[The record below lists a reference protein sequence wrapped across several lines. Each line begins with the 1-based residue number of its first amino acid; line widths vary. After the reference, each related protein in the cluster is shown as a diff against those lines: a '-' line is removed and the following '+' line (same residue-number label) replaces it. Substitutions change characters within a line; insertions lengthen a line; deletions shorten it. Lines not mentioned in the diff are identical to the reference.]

1 MTSSMTS
8 QHNLERFYKPDR
20 SGRPNVTLRREYA
33 TLRQVQRAWGVS
45 LERVALLLEELG
57 LPIYIVQKGTREVQ
71 LTLRGA
77 LKEVVK
83 EQEENSDFTLEELF
97 RRTTL
102 PTQADVKAA
111 LTWFGE
117 KSRYGTVSEGAA
129 LSVLERHFQ
138 PEALEFKGETVY
150 TLPDAGLLLGRG
162 ESALVV
168 PGATGELETELID
181 SLSSSKRVVRQYT
194 LEGYAR
200 DQWGLETFPWSEP
213 QSALAT
219 QESPATV
226 PLSPTLSPPLEGNGP
241 SMSYPSSGGNKG
253 SRTSWRVFTAIL
265 VTGLAGTGQADGLL
279 SRLESTPVPYAEFLD
294 GHREWSVP
302 FVTLE
307 RSEQLAGVMQY
318 EWQRF
323 QDRLHWH
330 IVQSVNRSLLPIAIG
345 APPHDLSSLNCV
357 TEVAADLSISI
368 AQGLSGQGWLEDK
381 AARAALTI
389 PPGSAQYVPQGLS
402 YAVADDRVKLTPN
415 PFPRVQRSNYCPD
428 TPTEYFPDN
437 ADFYT
442 GLGVYVPNFETCLA
456 GACVRGSSFPKPF
469 LIHRDKLKSRML
481 EACNSRVKTYWDEY
495 QKSVLRAVKKTLPR
509 ALSWDGFYS
518 WHGRSSGVVLA
529 PVAGK
534 VSNRKAVQEIA
545 QKVRDPLLRPY
556 LEQFNKNLEKGFV
569 TPSSYGRDSPG
580 LSPLEEVKRW
590 LLGGTIREMEASGY
604 ANMFQSWRSLDT
616 VLDPRPL
623 VYWATY
629 THCDLTPQGPV
640 CSTPAVPVDLPDLLV
655 SSSGCSARADRGAG
669 TTTFTLPRFHFG
681 WVSVPEGHTV
691 PRIQGTA
698 RGGPL

>member
-1 MTSSMTS
+1 MTSSMTF
-8 QHNLERFYKPDR
+8 QRNLERFYKPDR
-20 SGRPNVTLRREYA
+20 SGRPNVTLKREYA

-45 LERVALLLEELG
+45 LERVALLLEEMG
-57 LPIYIVQKGTREVQ
+57 LPIYTVQKGTREVQ

-83 EQEENSDFTLEELF
+83 EQEEDSDFTLEELF

-138 PEALEFKGETVY
+138 PEALELGGETVY

-168 PGATGELETELID
+168 PGATGELETELIGT
-181 SLSSSKRVVRQYT
+181 LTCAKRVVREST
-194 LEGYAR
+194 LERYAR
-200 DQWGLETFPWSEP
+200 ETWGMEHFPW
-213 QSALAT
+213 
-219 QESPATV
+219 TV
-226 PLSPTLSPPLEGNGP
+226 LENGP
-241 SMSYPSSGGNKG
+241 SMSYPETLHFRGSSL
-253 SRTSWRVFTAIL
+253 SWRMFTAL
-265 VTGLAGTGQADGLL
+265 LATGLAGTVEANGVL
-279 SRLESTPVPYAEFLD
+279 SRLESNPISYAELLD
-294 GHREWSVP
+294 TTAKQEWSVP
-302 FVTLE
+302 FVALE

-330 IVQSVNRSLLPIAIG
+330 MVQSVNRSLLPLPLG
-345 APPHDLSSLNCV
+345 APPHDLNTLNCV

-368 AQGLSGQGWLEDK
+368 AQGLSGQGWLENK

-402 YAVADDRVKLTPN
+402 YAIPDDGVKLTPN
-415 PFPRVQRSNYCPD
+415 PFPRVQRSSYCPD
-428 TPTEYFPDN
+428 TATEYFPDN

-456 GACVRGSSFPKPF
+456 GACVRGSSFPQPF
-469 LIHRDKLKSRML
+469 LLRRDKLKSRLL
-481 EACNSRVKTYWDEY
+481 EACNAGVKSYWDEY
-495 QKSVLRAVKKTLPR
+495 QKNVLRAVKKTLPR
-509 ALSWDGFYS
+509 ALSWDGFS
-518 WHGRSSGVVLA
+518 NWHGRSSGVVLA

-534 VSNRKAVQEIA
+534 ASNRKVVQETA

-556 LEQFNKNLEKGFV
+556 LEQFGKNPEKGFV
-569 TPSSYGRDSPG
+569 TPLSYGRNSPG
-580 LSPLEEVKRW
+580 VTPLEEVKRW

-604 ANMFQSWRSLDT
+604 ANFFQTWRTLDT

-623 VYWATY
+623 VYWATF

-640 CSTPAVPVDLPDLLV
+640 CSTPAVPVDLPDVSV
-655 SSSGCSARADRGAG
+655 SSSGCSARADRGVG

-681 WVSVPEGHTV
+681 WVSVPEGHAV

-698 RGGPL
+698 RGGL